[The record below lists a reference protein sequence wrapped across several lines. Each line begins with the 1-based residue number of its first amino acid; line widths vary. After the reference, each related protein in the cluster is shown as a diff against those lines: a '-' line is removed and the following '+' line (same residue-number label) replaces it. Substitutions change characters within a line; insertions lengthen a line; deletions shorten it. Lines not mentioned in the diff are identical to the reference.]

1 MRESPLARRIVPL
14 VLLGVG
20 LPALLLAGLGIA
32 LTLRVA
38 GAVERDAIRYNAYLA
53 HQVVAAYEQEL
64 MIHLRAAARP
74 AENAAR
80 VNASIGEIMAALAE
94 GTGEF
99 EEPHFV
105 AISELTDYTLLIVE
119 SQPLIYSSG
128 GPTRPGQ
135 YFAGVLLRDA
145 EGQVVGAGGWWV
157 DAREFLEGHLE
168 DVVRE
173 RLPSNPRMYG
183 GIEST
188 RRLSVELI
196 GPAGERLARVRDPQS
211 PRTARSAELT
221 GPFQGY
227 VVQVA
232 ATSDAPVVWTER
244 YAFIQA
250 AFIAI
255 MALAILL
262 ATVFGLRY
270 IIRQL
275 ELAQLKAGFVSNVTH
290 ELKTPIALIRLA
302 VETLELGR
310 VRSPEESQKFIQSI
324 GRETQRLSQ
333 LVDNILDFAK
343 LEAGQRALA
352 MQRVDAND
360 VVHDALE
367 SMAPRL
373 ESLGFKIE
381 TRIAPA
387 LPPVEADP
395 RALSHCVLNL
405 LDNAI
410 KYSRERREIEV
421 ETAARDGHVTI
432 SVSDRGIGIAPADQ
446 KRIFEKFV
454 RVQAGLVHDVKGAGL
469 GLSLVDQIM
478 QAHGGRVDV
487 RSAEGQGST
496 FTLMLPAV
504 ATETPRQEPALRAG
518 SLRSSPGES
527 T

>member
-1 MRESPLARRIVPL
+1 MAESPLTRRIVPL
-14 VLLGVG
+14 VALGVG

-38 GAVERDAIRYNAYLA
+38 RAVEKDAIRYNSYLA

-64 MIHLRAAARP
+64 MIHLRAAVRP

-80 VNASIGEIMAALAE
+80 TNAPIGDIMSALAD
-94 GTGEF
+94 GSGEF
-99 EEPHFV
+99 DEPHFV
-105 AISELTDYTLLIVE
+105 AITELTGYTLLIVE
-119 SQPLIYSSG
+119 SQPLIYAPG
-128 GPTRPGQ
+128 GPTRPNQ

-145 EGQVVGAGGWWV
+145 EGQVIGAGGWWL
-157 DAREFLEGHLE
+157 DSKRFLEGHLE

-196 GPAGERLARVRDPQS
+196 GPAGERLARVRDPES
-211 PRTARSAELT
+211 SRTARAAELT
-221 GPFQGY
+221 GPFEGY
-227 VVQVA
+227 TVQVA

-244 YAFIQA
+244 LSFIQM

-275 ELAQLKAGFVSNVTH
+275 ELAQMKAGFVSNVTH

-343 LEAGQRALA
+343 LEAGQRAFR
-352 MQRVDAND
+352 MQRVDPND
-360 VVHDALE
+360 VLREALE
-367 SMAPRL
+367 SLAPRF
-373 ESLGFKIE
+373 ESLGFSVR

-387 LPPVEADP
+387 LPPVQADP
-395 RALSHCVLNL
+395 RALTHCVLNL

-410 KYSRERREIEV
+410 KYSKERREIDV
-421 ETAARDGHVTI
+421 ETSVRGNEVAI
-432 SVSDRGIGIAPADQ
+432 SVSDRGIGISTADQ

-454 RVQAGLVHDVKGAGL
+454 RVQTGLVHDVKGAGL

-478 QAHGGRVDV
+478 RAHGGRVEV

-496 FTLMLPAV
+496 FTLILPTA
-504 ATETPRQEPALRAG
+504 AMETPRQEPTLQAG
-518 SLRSSPGES
+518 SLRSTPGES

>member
-1 MRESPLARRIVPL
+1 MAESPITRRIIPL
-14 VLLGVG
+14 VALGVG

-38 GAVERDAIRYNAYLA
+38 RAVERDTMRYNSYLA

-64 MIHLRAAARP
+64 MIHLRSAVRP

-80 VNASIGEIMAALAE
+80 INGSIGDIMAALAD
-94 GTGEF
+94 GSGEF
-99 EEPHFV
+99 DGPHFV
-105 AISELTDYTLLIVE
+105 SISELNDYTLLIVE
-119 SQPLIYSSG
+119 SQPLIYAPG
-128 GPTRPGQ
+128 GPTRPKE
-135 YFAGVLLRDA
+135 YFAGVLLRDG
-145 EGQVVGAGGWWV
+145 EGRIIGAGGWWIN
-157 DAREFLEGHLE
+157 AREFLEAHLE

-188 RRLSVELI
+188 RRLSVALL
-196 GPAGERLARVRDPQS
+196 GPSGERLARVRDPES
-211 PRTARSAELT
+211 RRTARTAQLT
-221 GPFQGY
+221 GPFEGY
-227 VVQVA
+227 TVQVA

-244 YAFIQA
+244 YALIQM
-250 AFIAI
+250 AFIAA
-255 MALAILL
+255 MAMAILL

-270 IIRQL
+270 ITRQL

-310 VRSPEESQKFIQSI
+310 FRTPEESQKFIQSI

-343 LEAGQRALA
+343 LEAGQRALK
-352 MQRVDAND
+352 MTRVDAND
-360 VVHDALE
+360 VVRDALE
-367 SMAPRL
+367 TLAPRF
-373 ESLGFKIE
+373 ESLGFRVE
-381 TRIAPA
+381 SHVAPA
-387 LPPVEADP
+387 LPPVQADP

-410 KYSRERREIEV
+410 KYSKERREVQV
-421 ETAARDGHVTI
+421 ETGTRGGDVRIA
-432 SVSDRGIGIAPADQ
+432 VSDHGIGISSADQ

-454 RVQAGLVHDVKGAGL
+454 RVQTGLVHDVKGAGL

-478 QAHGGRVDV
+478 RAHGGRVEV
-487 RSAEGQGST
+487 TSTEGQGST
-496 FTLMLPAV
+496 FTLILPVAV
-504 ATETPRQEPALRAG
+504 METPRQEPTLQAG
-518 SLRSSPGES
+518 SLRSTPGES

>member
-1 MRESPLARRIVPL
+1 
-14 VLLGVG
+14 
-20 LPALLLAGLGIA
+20 
-32 LTLRVA
+32 
-38 GAVERDAIRYNAYLA
+38 
-53 HQVVAAYEQEL
+53 
-64 MIHLRAAARP
+64 MIHLRAAVRP

-80 VNASIGEIMAALAE
+80 ANAPIGDIISALAD
-94 GTGEF
+94 GSGVF
-99 EEPHFV
+99 DEPHFV
-105 AISELTDYTLLIVE
+105 SITELTGYTLLIVE
-119 SQPLIYSSG
+119 SQPLIYAAG
-128 GPTRPGQ
+128 GPTRPNQ

-145 EGQVVGAGGWWV
+145 EGQVIGAGGWWITP
-157 DAREFLEGHLE
+157 RGFLDSHLE

-188 RRLSVELI
+188 RRLSVELV
-196 GPAGERLARVRDPQS
+196 GPAGERLARVRDPES
-211 PRTARSAELT
+211 PRTARSADLT
-221 GPFQGY
+221 GPFEGFT
-227 VVQVA
+227 VQVA

-244 YAFIQA
+244 YAFIQM
-250 AFIAI
+250 AFISI

-310 VRSPEESQKFIQSI
+310 VRTEEESKKFIHSI
-324 GRETQRLSQ
+324 GRETERLSQ

-343 LEAGQRALA
+343 LEAGQRTLK
-352 MQRVDAND
+352 MSPVDAND
-360 VVHDALE
+360 VVREAIE
-367 SMAPRL
+367 SLSPRF
-373 ESLGFKIE
+373 ESLGFAVE

-387 LPPVEADP
+387 LPMVQADP

-410 KYSRERREIEV
+410 KYSRSRREIEI
-421 ETAARDGHVTI
+421 ETGTRGGEVLI
-432 SVSDRGIGIAPADQ
+432 SVSDRGIGVSPADQ

-454 RVQAGLVHDVKGAGL
+454 RVQTGLVHDVRGAGL

-478 QAHGGRVDV
+478 RAHGGRVDV
-487 RSAEGQGST
+487 TSAEGQGST
-496 FTLMLPAV
+496 FTLVLPAAV
-504 ATETPRQEPALRAG
+504 TETPGQEATLQAG
-518 SLRSSPGES
+518 SLRSTPGE
-527 T
+527 TT